1 VRLRPTRHWLASKF
15 ADGANATGTEVIDI
29 VDDAFALLEAT
40 EILRGGNDV
49 AALDDALLEA

>member
-1 VRLRPTRHWLASKF
+1 M
-15 ADGANATGTEVIDI
+15 IDI

-49 AALDDALLEA
+49 AALDDALLKGNFEAELLVDLVATDAA